1 MKILD
6 TERLTLRHLST
17 DDAAFIVELL
27 NDPSFIRNI
36 GDKGVR
42 TQNDAR
48 RYIETGPRESYA
60 RFGFGVYRVEI
71 TQTGEPIGMCG
82 LVKRDSLADP
92 DIGFAFLPR
101 FRSKGY
107 AFESAAAV
115 MRHARETLGIARV
128 VAIVSPDNSGSIKV
142 LEKLGLRF
150 ERMIQ
155 VSEDQPPIQ
164 LFV

>member
-1 MKILD
+1 MKILE

-17 DDAAFIVELL
+17 DDAAFILELL
-27 NDPSFIRNI
+27 NDPAFIRNI

-42 TQNDAR
+42 TEDDAR
-48 RYIETGPRESYA
+48 RYIETGPRDSYA
-60 RFGFGVYRVEI
+60 RRGFGLYRVEI
-71 TQTGEPIGMCG
+71 TETGEPIGMCG
-82 LVKRDSLADP
+82 LVTRAYLADP

-101 FRSKGY
+101 FWSKGY

-115 MRHARETLGIARV
+115 VRHAREAFGIERV
-128 VAIVSPDNSGSIKV
+128 VAIVSPDNRGSIRV

-150 ERMIQ
+150 ERMIK
-155 VSEDQPPIQ
+155 VSEDQPPIK

>member
-1 MKILD
+1 MKILETD
-6 TERLTLRHLST
+6 RLTLRHLCT
-17 DDAAFIVELL
+17 DDAAFLLELL
-27 NDPSFIRNI
+27 NDPAFIRNI

-42 TQNDAR
+42 TEDDAR

-60 RFGFGVYRVEI
+60 RFGFGLYRVEI

-82 LVKRDSLADP
+82 LLKRDYLADA
-92 DIGFAFLPR
+92 DIGYAFLPR
-101 FRSKGY
+101 FWSKGY

-128 VAIVSPDNSGSIKV
+128 VAIVSSDNMGSIKV

-150 ERMIQ
+150 ERMIKT
-155 VSEDQPPIQ
+155 SDAAPPIK
-164 LFV
+164 LFG